1 MSLELVKE
9 LNGDHRALLK
19 TLGSIADIGSLTDE
33 TRSML
38 AETKLMLLGHLDKEE
53 KEFYPAI
60 RKIADSDA
68 AVAEKLKA
76 MNAEMEVISKIAL
89 AFLDKYIAGGSAAA
103 FANDFKDFRSA
114 LSGRIQKEEFAL
126 YSHFLK
132 SSR

>member
-19 TLGSIADIGSLTDE
+19 TLGRIADIGSLTGE
-33 TRSML
+33 TRSLL
-38 AETKLMLLGHLDKEE
+38 AETKRTLIGHLEKEE

-60 RKIADSDA
+60 RKIAASDA
-68 AVAEKLKA
+68 AVAEKLTM
-76 MNAEMEVISKIAL
+76 MNAEMDVISKIAL
-89 AFLDKYIAGGSAAA
+89 AFLDKYIAGGSDAS
-103 FANDFKDFRSA
+103 FANDFKDFRGA
-114 LSGRIQKEEFAL
+114 LSGRIQREEFAL

>member
-19 TLGSIADIGSLTDE
+19 TLGRIADIGSLTSE
-33 TRSML
+33 TRGLL
-38 AETKLMLLGHLDKEE
+38 AETKRALVGHLDKEE

-60 RKIADSDA
+60 RKIAASDA
-68 AVAEKLKA
+68 AVAGKLTA
-76 MNAEMEVISKIAL
+76 MNAEMDVISKVAL
-89 AFLDKYIAGGSAAA
+89 AFLDKYIAGGTDAA
-103 FANDFKDFRSA
+103 FASEFKDFRSA

-132 SSR
+132 EGK